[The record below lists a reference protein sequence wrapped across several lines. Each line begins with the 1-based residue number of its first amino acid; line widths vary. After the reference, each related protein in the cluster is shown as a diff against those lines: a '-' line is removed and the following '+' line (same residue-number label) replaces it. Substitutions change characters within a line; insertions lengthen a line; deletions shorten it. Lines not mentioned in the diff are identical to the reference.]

1 MRKQIFVGTA
11 LLSILMLTGCDKL
24 PISGAQ
30 RFQIV
35 SNPHA
40 RVDTFLLDTQKGK
53 VWRMT
58 RITDLEDQPT
68 VWEPME
74 IIDPDGEIGITPKT
88 LLERHPLIKKK

>member
-35 SNPHA
+35 SNPNA

-74 IIDPDGEIGITPKT
+74 IIDPDGEIGIIPKT

>member
-1 MRKQIFVGTA
+1 MKSNIFIA
-11 LLSILMLTGCDKL
+11 LLFSLLLSGCDKL
-24 PISGAQ
+24 QVNGSQ

-35 SNPHA
+35 SNPNA

-68 VWEPME
+68 IWEPME
-74 IIDPDGEIGITPKT
+74 IIDVDGDIGISPKT
-88 LLERHPLIKKK
+88 FIERHPPIKKKN

>member
-1 MRKQIFVGTA
+1 MRKQIFVGTT

-35 SNPHA
+35 SNPNA

>member
-1 MRKQIFVGTA
+1 MKTKIFITLFA
-11 LLSILMLTGCDKL
+11 LLALGGCDRL
-24 PISGAQ
+24 QVNGAQ

-35 SNPHA
+35 SNPNA

-74 IIDPDGEIGITPKT
+74 IIDVDGDIGISPKT
-88 LLERHPLIKKK
+88 LLERHPPIKKK